1 MDNSFLQQTA
11 QTIVA
16 QNNWSALEHIT
27 LVLPSHRA
35 GVVLKD
41 EIMRIQKA
49 QREKAIWAPTVTTLT
64 QLQDALSPLHA
75 EDELVTIVRL
85 YKHYLRVTNDPSN
98 VMPLDM
104 FYGWGRQM
112 IADFTNVDVSME
124 QDEVPNFFDNTIA
137 AHELS
142 EWHLDDELKERLQAL
157 IRTEEDTRIVSSHS
171 VQEQYEQ
178 LWKNLYTLYTA
189 LREELLAEQK
199 GYSGM
204 RQRAVIEQWE
214 TDTIQ
219 EQIAQQYYFFVGFN
233 YLLPAELDLMK
244 RLRDANKASFFWDL
258 VSDFSTNKKAFSF
271 AQQNSQI
278 LGSSSSHRQWGDAKE
293 VTAITCASK
302 EAQAQY
308 VHQWLKENYTA
319 PGQKIGVVIC
329 DEAMLEPIIYAL
341 PAITL
346 PGEDK
351 PAPINITKGYPLRNT
366 DIYARAIQWLYNQP
380 KEVTN
385 QSAQVET
392 IDQLITFL
400 FEQPNGAQEIT
411 DVEEE
416 EALTWQE
423 LLVLE
428 SEYQVRTILNKVKQI
443 VSDGV
448 GELDL
453 SYKMLRLLIRRM
465 MESVS
470 MPFNGEPITDIQV
483 MGVLETRMLDFDKL
497 LLLNVE
503 EGIVPQHQ
511 ADHSF
516 IPYYLRK
523 AYHMQTPDERAT
535 IYAYN
540 FFRLISR
547 AQQTTMLFGAAGT
560 GGAGKGMSRF
570 IMQMLVSPQFIVK
583 KEQLN
588 EPNTVQYAE
597 QKPMEETRSLLST
610 LQVVD
615 GKVLRPSGKQYK
627 LSPSALNTY
636 ITCPRSFYFQYVLG
650 FKKKD
655 TKPEVVFEAN
665 TLGSFVH
672 HTMEYL
678 YKHHLG
684 CDGKAPKNI
693 TAEQIATLD
702 DEEILVL
709 ALDHAYEKM
718 NEEWEKEYHE
728 ANHYDKNLH
737 KAENKVI
744 YEYVRNILKKDQD
757 DASKYSLSI
766 YGLEMKKEISLP
778 IEEVGDI
785 RIGGIIDRLDFIE
798 EDDEKKLRVI
808 DYKSGGYNDDTHKK
822 KMTAT
827 WEELMTDK
835 NKGYVRQTMMYSYA
849 VEQSLKVKSQEAE
862 SLRRREEV
870 ESQEARVEP
879 HLYFCSK
886 NLLSDTMDTSI
897 ELEGEMISNFKILSD
912 QFEQQLT
919 AKAKELLTTT
929 EFPQCEDNECPPYC
943 EFFKLCNRKPNEF

>member
-49 QREKAIWAPTVTTLT
+49 QGEKAIWAPTVTTLT

-112 IADFTNVDVSME
+112 IADFTNVDVSMG

-178 LWKNLYTLYTA
+178 LWKNLYALYTA
-189 LREELLAEQK
+189 LREEMLAEQK

-233 YLLPAELDLMK
+233 YLLPAELELMK

-278 LGSSSSHRQWGDAKE
+278 LGSSSSHRQWGEPKE

-392 IDQLITFL
+392 IDQLIAFL
-400 FEQPNGAQEIT
+400 FEQPNGAQEIA

-416 EALTWQE
+416 EVLTWQE

-570 IMQMLVSPQFIVK
+570 IMQMLVSHQFIVK

-588 EPNTVQYAE
+588 EPNTIQAVELQT
-597 QKPMEETRSLLST
+597 MEETRSLLST

-615 GKVLRPSGKQYK
+615 GKVLRPSGKPYK

-650 FKKKD
+650 FKTKD

-702 DEEILVL
+702 DDQILAL
-709 ALDHAYEKM
+709 ALDYAYEQM
-718 NEEWEKEYHE
+718 NEEWEREHQE
-728 ANHYDKNLH
+728 PNHYDKNLH

-785 RIGGIIDRLDFIE
+785 RIGGIIDRLDLIGE
-798 EDDEKKLRVI
+798 GSAQTMRVI

-849 VEQSLKVKSQEAE
+849 VEQSL
-862 SLRRREEV
+862 

-897 ELEGEMISNFKILSD
+897 ELEGEMISNFSKLSD
-912 QFEQQLT
+912 TFKQQLT

-943 EFFKLCNRKPNEF
+943 EFFKLCGRKPKDF

>member
-49 QREKAIWAPTVTTLT
+49 QGEKAIWAPTVTTLT

-104 FYGWGRQM
+104 FYGWGKQM

-178 LWKNLYTLYTA
+178 LWKNLYALYTA

-233 YLLPAELDLMK
+233 YLLPAELELMK

-392 IDQLITFL
+392 IDQLIAFL
-400 FEQPNGAQEIT
+400 FEQPKGAQEIA

-570 IMQMLVSPQFIVK
+570 IMQMIVSPQFIVK

-615 GKVLRPSGKQYK
+615 GKVLRPSGKPYK

-655 TKPEVVFEAN
+655 TKPEVVFESN

-702 DEEILVL
+702 DDQILAL
-709 ALDHAYEKM
+709 ALDHAYKKM
-718 NEEWEKEYHE
+718 NEEWEREHQE
-728 ANHYDKNLH
+728 PNHYDKNLH

-785 RIGGIIDRLDFIE
+785 RIGGIIDRLDLIGE
-798 EDDEKKLRVI
+798 GSTQKLRVI
-808 DYKSGGYNDDTHKK
+808 DYKSGGYNDETHKK

-849 VEQSLKVKSQEAE
+849 VEQSLK
-862 SLRRREEV
+862 
-870 ESQEARVEP
+870 SQEARVEP

-897 ELEGEMISNFKILSD
+897 ELEGETISNFSKLSE

-919 AKAKELLTTT
+919 SKAKELLTTT
-929 EFPQCEDNECPPYC
+929 EFPQCEEKDCPSFC

>member
-49 QREKAIWAPTVTTLT
+49 QGEKAIWAPTVTTLT

-112 IADFTNVDVSME
+112 IADFTNVDVSMG

-178 LWKNLYTLYTA
+178 LWKNLYALYTA
-189 LREELLAEQK
+189 LREEMLAEQK

-233 YLLPAELDLMK
+233 YLLPAELELMK

-278 LGSSSSHRQWGDAKE
+278 LGSSSSHRQWGEPKE

-392 IDQLITFL
+392 IDQLIAFL
-400 FEQPNGAQEIT
+400 FEQPNGAQEIA

-416 EALTWQE
+416 EVLTWQE

-570 IMQMLVSPQFIVK
+570 IMQMLVSHQFIVK

-588 EPNTVQYAE
+588 EPNTIQAVELQT
-597 QKPMEETRSLLST
+597 MEETRSLLST

-615 GKVLRPSGKQYK
+615 GKVLRPSGKPYK

-650 FKKKD
+650 FKTKD

-702 DEEILVL
+702 DDQILAL
-709 ALDHAYEKM
+709 ALDYAYEQM
-718 NEEWEKEYHE
+718 NEEWEREHQE
-728 ANHYDKNLH
+728 PNHYDKNLH

-785 RIGGIIDRLDFIE
+785 RIGGIIDRLDLIGE
-798 EDDEKKLRVI
+798 GSAQTMRVI

-849 VEQSLKVKSQEAE
+849 VEQSL
-862 SLRRREEV
+862 

-897 ELEGEMISNFKILSD
+897 ELEGEMISNFSKLSD
-912 QFEQQLT
+912 TFKQQLT

-929 EFPQCEDNECPPYC
+929 EFPQCEEGECPSFC
-943 EFFKLCNRKPNEF
+943 EFFKLCGRKPKDF

>member
-49 QREKAIWAPTVTTLT
+49 QGEKAIWAPTVTTLT

-112 IADFTNVDVSME
+112 IADFTNVDVSMV
-124 QDEVPNFFDNTIA
+124 QDEVPNFFENTIA

-189 LREELLAEQK
+189 LREEMLAEQK

-233 YLLPAELDLMK
+233 YLLPAELELMK

-278 LGSSSSHRQWGDAKE
+278 LGSSSSHRQWGEAKE

-392 IDQLITFL
+392 IDQLIAFL
-400 FEQPNGAQEIT
+400 FEQPKGAQEIA

-597 QKPMEETRSLLST
+597 QKPIEETRSLLST

-615 GKVLRPSGKQYK
+615 GKVLRLSGKPYK

-636 ITCPRSFYFQYVLG
+636 ITCPKSFYYQYVLG
-650 FKKKD
+650 FKTKD

-672 HTMEYL
+672 HVMEYL
-678 YKHHLG
+678 YKTYLG
-684 CDGKAPKNI
+684 CDGTAPKRV
-693 TAEQIATLD
+693 TVEQIATLD
-702 DEEILVL
+702 DAHKLSE
-709 ALDHAYEKM
+709 ALNYAYEKM

-785 RIGGIIDRLDFIE
+785 CIGGIIDRLDFIS

-808 DYKSGGYNDDTHKK
+808 DYKSGVYGDDTHKK

-849 VEQSLKVKSQEAE
+849 VEQSLKEESGKWKVE
-862 SLRRREEV
+862 SL
-870 ESQEARVEP
+870 ESRVEP

-886 NLLSDTMDTSI
+886 NLLSDKMNTSI
-897 ELEGEMISNFKILSD
+897 ELEGEMISNFSKLSE

-919 AKAKELLTTT
+919 SKAKELLTTT
-929 EFPQCEDNECPPYC
+929 EFPQCEEGECPPYC

>member
-49 QREKAIWAPTVTTLT
+49 QGEKAIWAPTVTTLT

-85 YKHYLRVTNDPSN
+85 YKHYCRVNSDPSN
-98 VMPLDM
+98 IMPLDM
-104 FYGWGRQM
+104 FYGWGKQM

-178 LWKNLYTLYTA
+178 LWKNLYALYTA
-189 LREELLAEQK
+189 LREEMLAEQK

-233 YLLPAELDLMK
+233 YLLPAELELMK

-278 LGSSSSHRQWGDAKE
+278 LGSSSSHRQWGEAKE

-392 IDQLITFL
+392 IDQLIAFL
-400 FEQPNGAQEIT
+400 FEQPNGAQEIA

-443 VSDGV
+443 VSDGI
-448 GELDL
+448 GELNL

-588 EPNTVQYAE
+588 EPNTVQAVE
-597 QKPMEETRSLLST
+597 LQTMEETRSLLST

-615 GKVLRPSGKQYK
+615 GKVLRPSGVPYK

-636 ITCPRSFYFQYVLG
+636 ITCPKSFYYQYVLG

-684 CDGKAPKNI
+684 CDGKEPKNI

-702 DEEILVL
+702 DEIKLSA
-709 ALDHAYEKM
+709 ALNYAYEQM
-718 NEEWEKEYHE
+718 NEEWEREHQE
-728 ANHYDKNLH
+728 PNHYDKNLH

-785 RIGGIIDRLDFIE
+785 RIGGIIDRLDLIGE
-798 EDDEKKLRVI
+798 GSAQTMRVI

-849 VEQSLKVKSQEAE
+849 VEQSLKSQELKVKSQEWK
-862 SLRRREEV
+862 V

-897 ELEGEMISNFKILSD
+897 ELEGETISNFKILSD
-912 QFEQQLT
+912 TFKEQLT

-929 EFPQCEDNECPPYC
+929 EFPQCEEGECPPYC

>member
-49 QREKAIWAPTVTTLT
+49 QGEKAIWAPTVTTLT

-104 FYGWGRQM
+104 FYGWGKQM

-178 LWKNLYTLYTA
+178 LWKNLYALYTA

-233 YLLPAELDLMK
+233 YLLPAELELMK
-244 RLRDANKASFFWDL
+244 RLRDAKKASFFWDL

-278 LGSSSSHRQWGDAKE
+278 LGSSSSHRQWGEPKE

-366 DIYARAIQWLYNQP
+366 DIYARAIHWLYNQP

-392 IDQLITFL
+392 IDQLIAFL
-400 FEQPNGAQEIT
+400 FEQPNGAQEIA

-583 KEQLN
+583 KEQLY

-597 QKPMEETRSLLST
+597 QKPIEETRSLLST

-615 GKVLRPSGKQYK
+615 GKVLRLSGKPYK

-684 CDGKAPKNI
+684 CDGTAPKRV

-702 DEEILVL
+702 DEIKLSA
-709 ALDHAYEKM
+709 ALNYAYEQM
-718 NEEWEKEYHE
+718 NKEWEREHQE
-728 ANHYDKNLH
+728 PNHYDTNLH

-785 RIGGIIDRLDFIE
+785 RIGGIIDRLDLIGE
-798 EDDEKKLRVI
+798 GSAQTMRVI

-822 KMTAT
+822 KMSAT

-849 VEQSLKVKSQEAE
+849 VEQSLKVKSQE
-862 SLRRREEV
+862 LKV
-870 ESQEARVEP
+870 ENQDARVEP

-886 NLLSDTMDTSI
+886 DLLSDKMNTSI
-897 ELEGEMISNFKILSD
+897 ELEGETISNFKILSE

-919 AKAKELLTTT
+919 SKAKELLTTT
-929 EFPQCEDNECPPYC
+929 DFPQCEEGECPPYC
-943 EFFKLCNRKPNEF
+943 EFFKLCGRKPKDF

>member
-49 QREKAIWAPTVTTLT
+49 QGEKAIWAPNITTLT

-112 IADFTNVDVSME
+112 IADFTNVDVSMG

-178 LWKNLYTLYTA
+178 LWKNLYALYTA

-233 YLLPAELDLMK
+233 YLLPAELELMK

-278 LGSSSSHRQWGDAKE
+278 LGSSSSHRQWGEAKE

-351 PAPINITKGYPLRNT
+351 PASINITKGYPLRNT

-392 IDQLITFL
+392 IDQLIAFL
-400 FEQPNGAQEIT
+400 FEQPNGAQEIA

-443 VSDGV
+443 VSDGI
-448 GELDL
+448 GELNL

-615 GKVLRPSGKQYK
+615 GKVLRPSGVPYK

-650 FKKKD
+650 FKTKD

-693 TAEQIATLD
+693 IVEQIATLD
-702 DEEILVL
+702 DEEILAL
-709 ALDHAYEKM
+709 ALDYAYEKM
-718 NEEWEKEYHE
+718 NEEWEREHQE
-728 ANHYDKNLH
+728 PNHYDKNLH

-785 RIGGIIDRLDFIE
+785 RIGGIIDRLDLIGE
-798 EDDEKKLRVI
+798 GSAQTMRVI

-849 VEQSLKVKSQEAE
+849 VEQSLK
-862 SLRRREEV
+862 SL
-870 ESQEARVEP
+870 EARVEP

-886 NLLSDTMDTSI
+886 DLLSDKMNTSI
-897 ELEGEMISNFKILSD
+897 ELEGETISNFKILSE

-919 AKAKELLTTT
+919 SKAKELLTTT
-929 EFPQCEDNECPPYC
+929 DFPQCEEGECPPYC

>member
-49 QREKAIWAPTVTTLT
+49 QGEKAIWAPMVTTLT

-124 QDEVPNFFDNTIA
+124 QDEVPNFFENTIA

-142 EWHLDDELKERLQAL
+142 EWHLDDEIKERLQAL

-178 LWKNLYTLYTA
+178 LWKNLYALYTA

-233 YLLPAELDLMK
+233 YLLPAELELMK

-278 LGSSSSHRQWGDAKE
+278 LGSSSSHRQWGEAKE

-392 IDQLITFL
+392 IDQLIAFL
-400 FEQPNGAQEIT
+400 FEQPKGVQEIA

-443 VSDGV
+443 VSDGI
-448 GELDL
+448 GELNL

-511 ADHSF
+511 ADYSF

-570 IMQMLVSPQFIVK
+570 IMQMIVSPQFIVK

-615 GKVLRPSGKQYK
+615 GKVLRPSGKPYK

-655 TKPEVVFEAN
+655 TKPEVVFESN

-702 DEEILVL
+702 DEIKLSA
-709 ALDHAYEKM
+709 ALNYAYEQM
-718 NEEWEKEYHE
+718 NKEWEREHQE

-757 DASKYSLSI
+757 DASKYPLFI

-785 RIGGIIDRLDFIE
+785 RIGGIIDRLDLIGE
-798 EDDEKKLRVI
+798 GSAQKMRVI

-849 VEQSLKVKSQEAE
+849 VEQSLKEESGKWKVE
-862 SLRRREEV
+862 SL
-870 ESQEARVEP
+870 ESRVEP

-897 ELEGEMISNFKILSD
+897 ELEGETISNFKILSE

-929 EFPQCEDNECPPYC
+929 EFPQCEEKDCPSFC
-943 EFFKLCNRKPNEF
+943 EFFKLCGRKPNEF

>member
-1 MDNSFLQQTA
+1 L
-11 QTIVA
+11 
-16 QNNWSALEHIT
+16 
-27 LVLPSHRA
+27 
-35 GVVLKD
+35 
-41 EIMRIQKA
+41 
-49 QREKAIWAPTVTTLT
+49 
-64 QLQDALSPLHA
+64 
-75 EDELVTIVRL
+75 
-85 YKHYLRVTNDPSN
+85 
-98 VMPLDM
+98 
-104 FYGWGRQM
+104 
-112 IADFTNVDVSME
+112 
-124 QDEVPNFFDNTIA
+124 
-137 AHELS
+137 
-142 EWHLDDELKERLQAL
+142 
-157 IRTEEDTRIVSSHS
+157 
-171 VQEQYEQ
+171 
-178 LWKNLYTLYTA
+178 
-189 LREELLAEQK
+189 
-199 GYSGM
+199 
-204 RQRAVIEQWE
+204 
-214 TDTIQ
+214 
-219 EQIAQQYYFFVGFN
+219 
-233 YLLPAELDLMK
+233 
-244 RLRDANKASFFWDL
+244 WDL

-278 LGSSSSHRQWGDAKE
+278 LGSSSSHRQWGEAKE

-392 IDQLITFL
+392 IDQLIAFL
-400 FEQPNGAQEIT
+400 FEQPNGVQEIA

-560 GGAGKGMSRF
+560 GGAGKVCHDLSCKCSF
-570 IMQMLVSPQFIVK
+570 H
-583 KEQLN
+583 
-588 EPNTVQYAE
+588 PN
-597 QKPMEETRSLLST
+597 SS
-610 LQVVD
+610 
-615 GKVLRPSGKQYK
+615 
-627 LSPSALNTY
+627 
-636 ITCPRSFYFQYVLG
+636 
-650 FKKKD
+650 
-655 TKPEVVFEAN
+655 
-665 TLGSFVH
+665 
-672 HTMEYL
+672 
-678 YKHHLG
+678 
-684 CDGKAPKNI
+684 
-693 TAEQIATLD
+693 
-702 DEEILVL
+702 
-709 ALDHAYEKM
+709 
-718 NEEWEKEYHE
+718 
-728 ANHYDKNLH
+728 
-737 KAENKVI
+737 
-744 YEYVRNILKKDQD
+744 
-757 DASKYSLSI
+757 
-766 YGLEMKKEISLP
+766 
-778 IEEVGDI
+778 
-785 RIGGIIDRLDFIE
+785 
-798 EDDEKKLRVI
+798 
-808 DYKSGGYNDDTHKK
+808 
-822 KMTAT
+822 
-827 WEELMTDK
+827 
-835 NKGYVRQTMMYSYA
+835 
-849 VEQSLKVKSQEAE
+849 
-862 SLRRREEV
+862 
-870 ESQEARVEP
+870 
-879 HLYFCSK
+879 
-886 NLLSDTMDTSI
+886 
-897 ELEGEMISNFKILSD
+897 
-912 QFEQQLT
+912 
-919 AKAKELLTTT
+919 
-929 EFPQCEDNECPPYC
+929 
-943 EFFKLCNRKPNEF
+943 

>member
-49 QREKAIWAPTVTTLT
+49 QGEKAVWAPTVTTLT

-112 IADFTNVDVSME
+112 RADFTNVDVSME
-124 QDEVPNFFDNTIA
+124 QEEVPNFFDNTIA

-189 LREELLAEQK
+189 LRKEMLAEQK

-219 EQIAQQYYFFVGFN
+219 EQIAQHYYFFVGFN
-233 YLLPAELDLMK
+233 YLLPAELELMR

-392 IDQLITFL
+392 IDHLLTFL
-400 FEQPNGAQEIT
+400 FEQPNGVQEIA

-443 VSDGV
+443 VSDGI

-453 SYKMLRLLIRRM
+453 NYKMLRLLIRRM

-503 EGIVPQHQ
+503 EGIIPQHQ

-583 KEQLN
+583 KEQLY

-597 QKPMEETRSLLST
+597 QKPIEETRSLLST

-615 GKVLRPSGKQYK
+615 GKVLRPSGKPYK

-636 ITCPRSFYFQYVLG
+636 ITCPKSFYYQYVLG
-650 FKKKD
+650 FKSKD

-672 HTMEYL
+672 HVMEYL
-678 YKHHLG
+678 YETYLD
-684 CDGKAPKNI
+684 CDGKAPKRV
-693 TAEQIATLD
+693 TAEQIVTLD
-702 DEEILVL
+702 DEHKLSE
-709 ALDHAYEKM
+709 ALNYAYKQM
-718 NEEWEKEYHE
+718 NEEWEREHQE
-728 ANHYDKNLH
+728 PNHYDPTIH
-737 KAENKVI
+737 KAENVVI
-744 YEYVRNILKKDQD
+744 YEYVRNILRKDQD
-757 DASKYSLSI
+757 DAANNELAI
-766 YGLEMKKEISLP
+766 YGLEMPKEIDLP
-778 IEEVGDI
+778 IEGVGDI
-785 RIGGIIDRLDFIE
+785 RIGGIIDRLDFIGTGSN
-798 EDDEKKLRVI
+798 KKMRVI
-808 DYKSGGYNDDTHKK
+808 DYKSGGYNDETHKK
-822 KMTAT
+822 KMSAT

-835 NKGYVRQTMMYSYA
+835 NKSYVRQTMMYSYA
-849 VEQSLKVKSQEAE
+849 VQQSLKEE
-862 SLRRREEV
+862 SGKWKV

-886 NLLSDTMDTSI
+886 DLLSDKMDTSI
-897 ELEGEMISNFKILSD
+897 ELEGEMISNFLKLSD
-912 QFEQQLT
+912 TFKEQLT

-929 EFPQCEDNECPPYC
+929 EFPQCEDNECPSFC
-943 EFFKLCNRKPNEF
+943 KFFKLCGRKPKDF

>member
-49 QREKAIWAPTVTTLT
+49 QGEKAIWAPNITTLT

-104 FYGWGRQM
+104 FYGWGKQM

-178 LWKNLYTLYTA
+178 LWKNLYALYTA

-233 YLLPAELDLMK
+233 YLLPAELELMK
-244 RLRDANKASFFWDL
+244 RLREANKASFFWDL

-278 LGSSSSHRQWGDAKE
+278 LGSSSSHRQWGEPKE

-346 PGEDK
+346 AGEDK

-392 IDQLITFL
+392 IDQLIAFL
-400 FEQPNGAQEIT
+400 FEQSNGVQEIA

-443 VSDGV
+443 VSDGI

-597 QKPMEETRSLLST
+597 LKPMEETRSLLST

-615 GKVLRPSGKQYK
+615 GKVLRLSGKPYK

-655 TKPEVVFEAN
+655 TKPEVVFESN

-702 DEEILVL
+702 DEDILAL
-709 ALDHAYEKM
+709 ALDYAYEQM
-718 NEEWEKEYHE
+718 NKEWEREYQE

-757 DASKYSLSI
+757 DASKYALSI

-785 RIGGIIDRLDFIE
+785 RIGGIIDRLDFIGE
-798 EDDEKKLRVI
+798 GSAQTMRVI

-849 VEQSLKVKSQEAE
+849 VEQSLK
-862 SLRRREEV
+862 
-870 ESQEARVEP
+870 SQEARVEP

-897 ELEGEMISNFKILSD
+897 ELEGETISNFKILSE

-919 AKAKELLTTT
+919 SKAKELLTTT
-929 EFPQCEDNECPPYC
+929 EFPQCEEGECPPYC
-943 EFFKLCNRKPNEF
+943 EFFKLCNRKPKDF

>member
-49 QREKAIWAPTVTTLT
+49 QGEKAIWAPNITTLT

-104 FYGWGRQM
+104 FYGWGKQM

-124 QDEVPNFFDNTIA
+124 QDEVPNFFENTIA

-233 YLLPAELDLMK
+233 YLLPAELELMK

-278 LGSSSSHRQWGDAKE
+278 LGSSSSHRQWGEAKE

-319 PGQKIGVVIC
+319 LGQKIGVVIC

-346 PGEDK
+346 SGEDK

-400 FEQPNGAQEIT
+400 FQQPNGAQEIA

-615 GKVLRPSGKQYK
+615 GKVLRSSGKPYK

-650 FKKKD
+650 FKTKD

-702 DEEILVL
+702 DAHKLSE
-709 ALDHAYEKM
+709 ALHFAYEKM
-718 NEEWEKEYHE
+718 NEEWEREHQE
-728 ANHYDKNLH
+728 PNHYDKNLH

-744 YEYVRNILKKDQD
+744 FEYVRNILRKDKE
-757 DASKYSLSI
+757 DAAKYALYI
-766 YGLEMKKEISLP
+766 YGLETPREMDLP
-778 IEEVGDI
+778 IDGVGDI
-785 RIGGIIDRLDFIE
+785 RIGGIIDRLDLIGE
-798 EDDEKKLRVI
+798 GSAQTMRVI

-827 WEELMTDK
+827 WENLMTDA

-849 VEQSLKVKSQEAE
+849 VEQSLKVESQEAE
-862 SLRRREEV
+862 S
-870 ESQEARVEP
+870 QELKVEP

-886 NLLSDTMDTSI
+886 DLLSDKMNTSI
-897 ELEGEMISNFKILSD
+897 ELEGETISDFKILSD
-912 QFEQQLT
+912 TFKEQLT

-929 EFPQCEDNECPPYC
+929 DFPQCEENECPSFC
-943 EFFKLCNRKPNEF
+943 EFFKLCGRKPKDF

>member
-11 QTIVA
+11 RAIVA

-49 QREKAIWAPTVTTLT
+49 QGEKAIWAPNITTLT

-104 FYGWGRQM
+104 FYGWGKQM

-157 IRTEEDTRIVSSHS
+157 IRTEEDTRIVGSHS

-178 LWKNLYTLYTA
+178 LWKNLYALYTA

-233 YLLPAELDLMK
+233 YLLPAELELMK

-278 LGSSSSHRQWGDAKE
+278 LGSDSPNRQWGEPKE

-308 VHQWLKENYTA
+308 IHQWLKENYTA

-392 IDQLITFL
+392 IDQLIAFL
-400 FEQPNGAQEIT
+400 FEQPNGVQEIA

-443 VSDGV
+443 VSDGI

-583 KEQLN
+583 KEQLY

-615 GKVLRPSGKQYK
+615 GKVLRLSGKPYK

-650 FKKKD
+650 FKSKD
-655 TKPEVVFEAN
+655 TKPEVVFETN

-702 DEEILVL
+702 DEEILAL
-709 ALDHAYEKM
+709 ALDYAYEKM
-718 NEEWEKEYHE
+718 NEEWEREHQE
-728 ANHYDKNLH
+728 PNHYDKNLH

-744 YEYVRNILKKDQD
+744 FEYVRNILKKDQD

-822 KMTAT
+822 KMSAT

-849 VEQSLKVKSQEAE
+849 VEQSLKSGKAE

-870 ESQEARVEP
+870 ESLEARVEP

-886 NLLSDTMDTSI
+886 DLLSDKMNTSI
-897 ELEGEMISNFKILSD
+897 ELEGETISNFKILSE

-919 AKAKELLTTT
+919 SKAKELLTTT
-929 EFPQCEDNECPPYC
+929 EFPQCEEKDCPSFC
-943 EFFKLCNRKPNEF
+943 EFFKLCGRKPKDF

>member
-49 QREKAIWAPTVTTLT
+49 QGEKAVWAPNITTLT

-124 QDEVPNFFDNTIA
+124 QDEVPNFFENTIA

-178 LWKNLYTLYTA
+178 LWKNLYALYTA
-189 LREELLAEQK
+189 LREEMLAEQK

-233 YLLPAELDLMK
+233 YLLPAELELMK

-278 LGSSSSHRQWGDAKE
+278 LGSSSSHRQWGNAKE

-366 DIYARAIQWLYNQP
+366 DIYARAIQWLYSQP

-392 IDQLITFL
+392 IDQLIAFL
-400 FEQPNGAQEIT
+400 FQQPNGAQEIA

-443 VSDGV
+443 VSDGI

-615 GKVLRPSGKQYK
+615 GKVLRPSGKPYK

-702 DEEILVL
+702 DEEILAL
-709 ALDHAYEKM
+709 ALDYAYEKM
-718 NEEWEKEYHE
+718 NEEWEKEHQE
-728 ANHYDKNLH
+728 PNHYDKNLH

-822 KMTAT
+822 KMSAT

-849 VEQSLKVKSQEAE
+849 VEQSLKSQEA
-862 SLRRREEV
+862 RV

-897 ELEGEMISNFKILSD
+897 ELEGEMISNFSKLSD
-912 QFEQQLT
+912 TFKEQLT

-929 EFPQCEDNECPPYC
+929 EFPQCEEGECPPYC

>member
-49 QREKAIWAPTVTTLT
+49 QGEKAIWAPNITTLT

-104 FYGWGRQM
+104 FYGWGKQM

-178 LWKNLYTLYTA
+178 LWKNLYALYTA

-233 YLLPAELDLMK
+233 YLLPAELELMK

-258 VSDFSTNKKAFSF
+258 VSDFNTNKKAFSF

-278 LGSSSSHRQWGDAKE
+278 LGSSSSHRQWGEAKE

-392 IDQLITFL
+392 IDQLIAFL
-400 FEQPNGAQEIT
+400 FEQPNGVQEIA

-416 EALTWQE
+416 EVLTWQE

-615 GKVLRPSGKQYK
+615 GKVLRPSGVPYK

-702 DEEILVL
+702 DEEILAL
-709 ALDHAYEKM
+709 ALDYAYEKM
-718 NEEWEKEYHE
+718 NEEWEREHQE
-728 ANHYDKNLH
+728 PNHYDKNLH

-785 RIGGIIDRLDFIE
+785 RIGGIIDRLDLIGE
-798 EDDEKKLRVI
+798 GGAQTMRVI
-808 DYKSGGYNDDTHKK
+808 DYKSGGYNDETHKK

-849 VEQSLKVKSQEAE
+849 VEQSLKV
-862 SLRRREEV
+862 

-897 ELEGEMISNFKILSD
+897 ELEGETISNFKILSE

-929 EFPQCEDNECPPYC
+929 EFPQCEEKDCPSFC
-943 EFFKLCNRKPNEF
+943 EFFKLCNRKPKDF

>member
-49 QREKAIWAPTVTTLT
+49 QGEKAIWAPNITTLT

-104 FYGWGRQM
+104 FYGWGKQM

-124 QDEVPNFFDNTIA
+124 QDEVPNFFENTIA

-178 LWKNLYTLYTA
+178 LWKNLYALYTA

-233 YLLPAELDLMK
+233 YLLPAELELMK
-244 RLRDANKASFFWDL
+244 RLRKANKASFFWDL
-258 VSDFSTNKKAFSF
+258 VNDFSTNKKAFSF

-278 LGSSSSHRQWGDAKE
+278 LGSSSSHRQWGEPKE

-392 IDQLITFL
+392 IDQLIAFL
-400 FEQPNGAQEIT
+400 FKQPKGVQEIA

-615 GKVLRPSGKQYK
+615 GKVMRLSGKPYK

-702 DEEILVL
+702 DDQILAL
-709 ALDHAYEKM
+709 ALDYAYEKM
-718 NEEWEKEYHE
+718 NEEWEREHQE

-757 DASKYSLSI
+757 DASKYPLSI

-785 RIGGIIDRLDFIE
+785 RIGGIIDRLDLIGE
-798 EDDEKKLRVI
+798 GSAQTMRVI

-822 KMTAT
+822 KMSAT

-849 VEQSLKVKSQEAE
+849 VEQSLKEESQEA
-862 SLRRREEV
+862 RV

-897 ELEGEMISNFKILSD
+897 ELEGETISNFKILSE

-919 AKAKELLTTT
+919 SKAKELLTTT
-929 EFPQCEDNECPPYC
+929 EFPQCEEGECPPYC

>member
-49 QREKAIWAPTVTTLT
+49 QGEKAIWAPNITTLT

-104 FYGWGRQM
+104 FYGWGKQM

-178 LWKNLYTLYTA
+178 LWKNLYALYTA

-233 YLLPAELDLMK
+233 YLLPAELELMK

-278 LGSSSSHRQWGDAKE
+278 LGSSSSHRQWGEAKE

-346 PGEDK
+346 PGEEQ
-351 PAPINITKGYPLRNT
+351 PAPINITRGYPLRNT

-392 IDQLITFL
+392 IDQLIAFL
-400 FEQPNGAQEIT
+400 FEQPNGAQEIA
-411 DVEEE
+411 DAEEE

-560 GGAGKGMSRF
+560 DGAGKGMSRF

-583 KEQLN
+583 KEQLY

-597 QKPMEETRSLLST
+597 LKPMEETRSLLST

-615 GKVLRPSGKQYK
+615 GKVLRPSGKPYK

-650 FKKKD
+650 FKTKE

-684 CDGKAPKNI
+684 CDGKEPKNI

-702 DEEILVL
+702 DEEILAL
-709 ALDHAYEKM
+709 ALDYAYEQM
-718 NEEWEKEYHE
+718 NEEWEREHQE
-728 ANHYDKNLH
+728 PNHYDKNLH

-744 YEYVRNILKKDQD
+744 FEYVRNILKKDQD

-785 RIGGIIDRLDFIE
+785 RIGGIIDRLDLIGE
-798 EDDEKKLRVI
+798 GSAQTMRVI

-849 VEQSLKVKSQEAE
+849 VEQSLK
-862 SLRRREEV
+862 
-870 ESQEARVEP
+870 SQEARVEGQEAKVEP

-897 ELEGEMISNFKILSD
+897 ELEGETISNFSKLSD
-912 QFEQQLT
+912 TFKQQLT

-929 EFPQCEDNECPPYC
+929 EFPQCEENECPPYC
-943 EFFKLCNRKPNEF
+943 EFFKLCGRKPKDF

>member
-41 EIMRIQKA
+41 EIMKLQQAQGQKA
-49 QREKAIWAPTVTTLT
+49 LWAPTITTLT
-64 QLQDALSPLHA
+64 QLQDTLSPLHA
-75 EDELVTIVRL
+75 EDELITIVRL
-85 YKHYLRVTNDPSN
+85 YKHYCCLNNNQEDL
-98 VMPLDM
+98 MPLDM
-104 FYGWGRQM
+104 FYGWGKQM

-124 QDEVPNFFDNTIA
+124 QEEVPNFFDNTIA

-142 EWHLDDELKERLQAL
+142 EWHLDDELKERLQVL
-157 IRTEEDTRIVSSHS
+157 ISTENTRTIAEHS
-171 VQEQYEQ
+171 IQEQYEQ
-178 LWKNLYTLYTA
+178 LWKNLYALYTA
-189 LREELLAEQK
+189 LREEMLAEQK
-199 GYSGM
+199 GYNGM

-214 TDTIQ
+214 TDEIQ

-233 YLLPAELDLMK
+233 YLLPAELELMK
-244 RLRDANKASFFWDL
+244 RLQDADKASFFWDL

-271 AQQNSQI
+271 AKQNSQI
-278 LGSSSSHRQWGDAKE
+278 LGSSSSHRQWGAPKE

-319 PGQKIGVVIC
+319 PGQKIGIVIC

-346 PGEDK
+346 PGKDTPE
-351 PAPINITKGYPLRNT
+351 PINITKGYPLRNT
-366 DIYARAIQWLYNQP
+366 DIYARTIQWLYNQP
-380 KEVTN
+380 KEITN
-385 QSAQVET
+385 QSAQAET
-392 IDQLITFL
+392 IDQLIAFL
-400 FEQPNGAQEIT
+400 FKHTAAEQEIEI
-411 DVEEE
+411 DEKEET
-416 EALTWQE
+416 LTWQE

-443 VSDGV
+443 VSDGI
-448 GELDL
+448 GELNL
-453 SYKMLRLLIRRM
+453 SFKMLRLLIRRM

-540 FFRLISR
+540 FFRLLSR

-588 EPNTVQYAE
+588 EPNMLPNTE
-597 QKPMEETRSLLST
+597 LKPIEETKSLLST

-615 GKVLRPSGKQYK
+615 GKVLRPSGKPYK

-636 ITCPRSFYFQYVLG
+636 ITCPKSFYYQYVLG
-650 FKKKD
+650 FKSKD
-655 TKPEVVFEAN
+655 TKPEVVFEDN

-672 HTMEYL
+672 YAMEYL
-678 YKHHLG
+678 YKTYLD
-684 CDGKAPKNI
+684 CDGTAPKSV
-693 TAEQIATLD
+693 TAEQIETLY
-702 DEEILVL
+702 DEIKLSA
-709 ALDHAYEKM
+709 ALNYAYKQM
-718 NEEWEKEYHE
+718 NEEWEREHQE
-728 ANHYDKNLH
+728 SNHYDSNLH
-737 KAENKVI
+737 KAEKKVI
-744 YEYVRNILKKDQD
+744 FEYICHILRKDQE
-757 DASKYSLSI
+757 DASKNPLSI
-766 YGLEMKKEISLP
+766 YGLEADREISLP
-778 IEEVGDI
+778 IKGVGDI
-785 RIGGIIDRLDFIE
+785 RIGGTIDRLDLIGE
-798 EDDEKKLRVI
+798 GTNQKMRVI
-808 DYKSGGYNDDTHKK
+808 DYKSGVYKDKTHAE
-822 KMTAT
+822 KMSAT
-827 WEELMTDK
+827 WENLMTDA

-849 VEQSLKVKSQEAE
+849 VEQSLKSQK
-862 SLRRREEV
+862 LKV
-870 ESQEARVEP
+870 ESQKLRVEP

-886 NLLSDTMDTSI
+886 DLLSDKMDTSI
-897 ELEGEMISNFKILSD
+897 ELEGETISDFAKLSD
-912 QFEQQLT
+912 TFKEQLT

-929 EFPQCEDNECPPYC
+929 DFPQCEEGKCPSFC
-943 EFFKLCNRKPNEF
+943 KFFKLCGRKPKDF

>member
-49 QREKAIWAPTVTTLT
+49 QGEKAIWAPTVTTLT

-171 VQEQYEQ
+171 VQEQYEH

-189 LREELLAEQK
+189 LRKEMLAEQK

-233 YLLPAELDLMK
+233 YLLPAELELMR

-278 LGSSSSHRQWGDAKE
+278 LGSSSSHRQWGEAKE

-319 PGQKIGVVIC
+319 LGQKIGVVIC

-346 PGEDK
+346 PEEDK

-366 DIYARAIQWLYNQP
+366 DIYARVIQWLYNQP

-392 IDQLITFL
+392 IDHLLTFL
-400 FEQPNGAQEIT
+400 FEQPNGVQEIA

-503 EGIVPQHQ
+503 EGIIPQHQ

-583 KEQLN
+583 KEQLY

-597 QKPMEETRSLLST
+597 QKPIEETRSLLST

-615 GKVLRPSGKQYK
+615 GKVLRPSGKPYK

-650 FKKKD
+650 FKTKD

-672 HTMEYL
+672 HVMEYL
-678 YKHHLG
+678 YKTYLG
-684 CDGKAPKNI
+684 CDGKAPKRV

-702 DEEILVL
+702 DAHKLSE
-709 ALDHAYEKM
+709 ALHFAYEQM
-718 NEEWEKEYHE
+718 NKEWEREHQE
-728 ANHYDKNLH
+728 PNHYDHNLH
-737 KAENKVI
+737 KTENKVI
-744 YEYVRNILKKDQD
+744 FEYVRNILKKDQD

-808 DYKSGGYNDDTHKK
+808 DYKSGGYNDETHKK
-822 KMTAT
+822 KMSAT

-849 VEQSLKVKSQEAE
+849 VEQSLKE
-862 SLRRREEV
+862 

-886 NLLSDTMDTSI
+886 DLLSDKMNTSI
-897 ELEGEMISNFKILSD
+897 ELEGETISNFKILSE

-919 AKAKELLTTT
+919 SKAKELLTTT
-929 EFPQCEDNECPPYC
+929 DFPQCEEGECPPYC

>member
-49 QREKAIWAPTVTTLT
+49 QGEKAIWAPTVTTLT
-64 QLQDALSPLHA
+64 QLQDALIPLHA

-104 FYGWGRQM
+104 FYGWGKQM

-124 QDEVPNFFDNTIA
+124 QQEVPNFFENTIA

-178 LWKNLYTLYTA
+178 LWKNLYALYTA

-233 YLLPAELDLMK
+233 YLLPAELELMK

-278 LGSSSSHRQWGDAKE
+278 LSPDSPNRQWGEPKE

-341 PAITL
+341 PTITL

-392 IDQLITFL
+392 IDQLIAFL
-400 FEQPNGAQEIT
+400 FEQPKGAQEIA

-615 GKVLRPSGKQYK
+615 GKVLRPSGKPYK

-655 TKPEVVFEAN
+655 TKPEVVFESN

-702 DEEILVL
+702 DDQILAL
-709 ALDHAYEKM
+709 ALDYAYEKM
-718 NEEWEKEYHE
+718 NEEWEREHQE

-757 DASKYSLSI
+757 DASKYPLSI

-785 RIGGIIDRLDFIE
+785 RIGGIIDRLDLIGE
-798 EDDEKKLRVI
+798 GSTQKMRVI
-808 DYKSGGYNDDTHKK
+808 DYKSGGYNDETHKK
-822 KMTAT
+822 KMSAT

-849 VEQSLKVKSQEAE
+849 VEQSLK
-862 SLRRREEV
+862 
-870 ESQEARVEP
+870 SQEARVEP

-897 ELEGEMISNFKILSD
+897 ELEGETISNFKILSD
-912 QFEQQLT
+912 TFKEQLT

-929 EFPQCEDNECPPYC
+929 DFPQCEENECPSFC
-943 EFFKLCNRKPNEF
+943 DFFKLCGRKPKDF

>member
-49 QREKAIWAPTVTTLT
+49 QGEKAIWAPTVTTLT

-104 FYGWGRQM
+104 FYGWGKQM

-124 QDEVPNFFDNTIA
+124 QDKVPNFFDNTIA

-157 IRTEEDTRIVSSHS
+157 IRAEEDTRIVSSHS

-233 YLLPAELDLMK
+233 YLLPAELELMK
-244 RLRDANKASFFWDL
+244 RLRKANKASFFWDL

-278 LGSSSSHRQWGDAKE
+278 LGSSSSHRQWGEAKE

-366 DIYARAIQWLYNQP
+366 DIYARTIQWLYNQP

-392 IDQLITFL
+392 IDQLIAFL
-400 FEQPNGAQEIT
+400 FEQPNGVQEIA
-411 DVEEE
+411 DIEEE
-416 EALTWQE
+416 EVLTWQE

-615 GKVLRPSGKQYK
+615 GKVLRPSGKPYK

-702 DEEILVL
+702 DDQILAL

-718 NEEWEKEYHE
+718 NEEWEREHQE
-728 ANHYDKNLH
+728 PNHYDKNLH

-744 YEYVRNILKKDQD
+744 FEYVRNILRKDKE
-757 DASKYSLSI
+757 DAAKYALYI
-766 YGLEMKKEISLP
+766 YGLETPREMDLP
-778 IEEVGDI
+778 IDGVGDI

-808 DYKSGGYNDDTHKK
+808 DYKSGVYSDDTHKK
-822 KMTAT
+822 KMSAT

-849 VEQSLKVKSQEAE
+849 VEQSLKVKSQE
-862 SLRRREEV
+862 LKV
-870 ESQEARVEP
+870 ESQDARVEP
-879 HLYFCSK
+879 RLYFCSK
-886 NLLSDTMDTSI
+886 DLLSDKMNTSI
-897 ELEGEMISNFKILSD
+897 ELEGETISNFKILSE

-919 AKAKELLTTT
+919 SKAKELLTTT
-929 EFPQCEDNECPPYC
+929 DFPQCEEGECPPYC
-943 EFFKLCNRKPNEF
+943 EFFKLCGRKPKDF

>member
-49 QREKAIWAPTVTTLT
+49 KGEKAIWAPTVTTLT

-85 YKHYLRVTNDPSN
+85 YKHYLRVTNDLSN

-104 FYGWGRQM
+104 FYGWGKQM

-142 EWHLDDELKERLQAL
+142 EWHLEDELKERLQAL

-178 LWKNLYTLYTA
+178 LWKNLYALYTA

-233 YLLPAELDLMK
+233 YLLPAELELMK

-271 AQQNSQI
+271 AHQNSQI
-278 LGSSSSHRQWGDAKE
+278 LGSSSSHRQWGEAKE

-400 FEQPNGAQEIT
+400 FEQPNGVQEIA

-416 EALTWQE
+416 EVLTWQE

-610 LQVVD
+610 LQVVE
-615 GKVLRPSGKQYK
+615 GKVLRPSGKPYK

-684 CDGKAPKNI
+684 CDGTAPKRV

-702 DEEILVL
+702 DEIKLSA
-709 ALDHAYEKM
+709 ALNYAYEQM
-718 NEEWEKEYHE
+718 NKEWEREHQE

-744 YEYVRNILKKDQD
+744 FEYVRNILKKDQD

-785 RIGGIIDRLDFIE
+785 RIGGIIDRLDFIGE
-798 EDDEKKLRVI
+798 GSAQTMRVI

-822 KMTAT
+822 KMSAT

-849 VEQSLKVKSQEAE
+849 VEQSLKVKSQE
-862 SLRRREEV
+862 LKV

-897 ELEGEMISNFKILSD
+897 ELEGEMISNFSKLSD
-912 QFEQQLT
+912 TFKQQLT

-929 EFPQCEDNECPPYC
+929 EFPQCEEGECPPYC
-943 EFFKLCNRKPNEF
+943 EFFKLCNRKPKDF

>member
-11 QTIVA
+11 RAIVA

-49 QREKAIWAPTVTTLT
+49 QGEKAIWAPTVTTLT

-104 FYGWGRQM
+104 FYGWGKQM

-124 QDEVPNFFDNTIA
+124 QDEVPNFFENTIA

-233 YLLPAELDLMK
+233 YLLPAELELMK
-244 RLRDANKASFFWDL
+244 RLREANKASFFWDL
-258 VSDFSTNKKAFSF
+258 VNDFSTNKKAFSF

-278 LGSSSSHRQWGDAKE
+278 LGSSSSHRQWGEAKE

-392 IDQLITFL
+392 IDQLIAFL
-400 FEQPNGAQEIT
+400 FEQPNDAQEIA

-443 VSDGV
+443 VSDGI
-448 GELDL
+448 GELNL

-615 GKVLRPSGKQYK
+615 GKVLRPSGKPYK

-702 DEEILVL
+702 DEEILAL
-709 ALDHAYEKM
+709 ALEYAYEKM
-718 NEEWEKEYHE
+718 NEEWEREHQE
-728 ANHYDKNLH
+728 PNHYDKNLH

-744 YEYVRNILKKDQD
+744 FEYVRNIFKKDQD

-785 RIGGIIDRLDFIE
+785 RIGGIIDRLDLIGE
-798 EDDEKKLRVI
+798 GSAQTMRVI

-849 VEQSLKVKSQEAE
+849 VEQSLKEE
-862 SLRRREEV
+862 SGKRKV
-870 ESQEARVEP
+870 ESPEARVEP

-886 NLLSDTMDTSI
+886 NLLSDKMNTSI
-897 ELEGEMISNFKILSD
+897 ELEGETISNFSKLSD
-912 QFEQQLT
+912 TFKQQLT

-929 EFPQCEDNECPPYC
+929 DFPQCEDNECPPYC
-943 EFFKLCNRKPNEF
+943 EFFKLCNRKPNDF

>member
-49 QREKAIWAPTVTTLT
+49 QGEKAIWAPNITTLT

-104 FYGWGRQM
+104 FYGWGKQM
-112 IADFTNVDVSME
+112 IADFTNVDVSMGQE
-124 QDEVPNFFDNTIA
+124 EVPNFFENTIA

-233 YLLPAELDLMK
+233 YLLPAELELMK

-258 VSDFSTNKKAFSF
+258 VSDFTTNKKAFSF

-278 LGSSSSHRQWGDAKE
+278 LSPDSLNRQWGEPKE

-366 DIYARAIQWLYNQP
+366 DIYARAIQWLYNHP

-392 IDQLITFL
+392 IDQLIAFL
-400 FEQPNGAQEIT
+400 FEQPNGIQEIA

-443 VSDGV
+443 VSDGI

-597 QKPMEETRSLLST
+597 QKPMKETRSLLST

-615 GKVLRPSGKQYK
+615 GKVLRLSGKPYK

-650 FKKKD
+650 FKTKD

-702 DEEILVL
+702 DDQILAL
-709 ALDHAYEKM
+709 ALDHAYEQM
-718 NEEWEKEYHE
+718 NEEWEKEHQE
-728 ANHYDKNLH
+728 PNHYDKNLH

-744 YEYVRNILKKDQD
+744 FEYVRNILRKDKE
-757 DASKYSLSI
+757 DAAKYALYI
-766 YGLEMKKEISLP
+766 YGLETPREMDLP
-778 IEEVGDI
+778 IDGVGDI
-785 RIGGIIDRLDFIE
+785 RIGGIIDRLDLIGE
-798 EDDEKKLRVI
+798 GSAQTMRVI

-849 VEQSLKVKSQEAE
+849 VEQSLKVKSQE
-862 SLRRREEV
+862 LKV

-886 NLLSDTMDTSI
+886 DLLSDKMNTSI
-897 ELEGEMISNFKILSD
+897 ELEGETISNFKILSE

-919 AKAKELLTTT
+919 SKAKELLTTT
-929 EFPQCEDNECPPYC
+929 EFPQCEEGECPPYC
-943 EFFKLCNRKPNEF
+943 EFFKLCNRKPNDF

>member
-1 MDNSFLQQTA
+1 M
-11 QTIVA
+11 
-16 QNNWSALEHIT
+16 
-27 LVLPSHRA
+27 
-35 GVVLKD
+35 
-41 EIMRIQKA
+41 
-49 QREKAIWAPTVTTLT
+49 
-64 QLQDALSPLHA
+64 
-75 EDELVTIVRL
+75 
-85 YKHYLRVTNDPSN
+85 
-98 VMPLDM
+98 
-104 FYGWGRQM
+104 
-112 IADFTNVDVSME
+112 
-124 QDEVPNFFDNTIA
+124 
-137 AHELS
+137 
-142 EWHLDDELKERLQAL
+142 
-157 IRTEEDTRIVSSHS
+157 
-171 VQEQYEQ
+171 
-178 LWKNLYTLYTA
+178 
-189 LREELLAEQK
+189 
-199 GYSGM
+199 
-204 RQRAVIEQWE
+204 
-214 TDTIQ
+214 
-219 EQIAQQYYFFVGFN
+219 
-233 YLLPAELDLMK
+233 
-244 RLRDANKASFFWDL
+244 
-258 VSDFSTNKKAFSF
+258 
-271 AQQNSQI
+271 
-278 LGSSSSHRQWGDAKE
+278 
-293 VTAITCASK
+293 
-302 EAQAQY
+302 
-308 VHQWLKENYTA
+308 
-319 PGQKIGVVIC
+319 
-329 DEAMLEPIIYAL
+329 
-341 PAITL
+341 
-346 PGEDK
+346 
-351 PAPINITKGYPLRNT
+351 
-366 DIYARAIQWLYNQP
+366 YNQP

-392 IDQLITFL
+392 IDHLLTFL
-400 FEQPNGAQEIT
+400 FEQPNGVQEIA

-443 VSDGV
+443 VSDGI

-583 KEQLN
+583 KEQLY

-597 QKPMEETRSLLST
+597 QKPIEETRSLLST

-615 GKVLRPSGKQYK
+615 GKVLRPSGKPYK

-650 FKKKD
+650 FKTKD

-672 HTMEYL
+672 HVMEYL
-678 YKHHLG
+678 YKTYLG
-684 CDGKAPKNI
+684 CDGKAPKRV
-693 TAEQIATLD
+693 TAEQIVTLD
-702 DEEILVL
+702 DAHKLSE
-709 ALDHAYEKM
+709 ALHFAYEQM
-718 NEEWEKEYHE
+718 NEEWEREHQE
-728 ANHYDKNLH
+728 PNHYDPNLH
-737 KAENKVI
+737 KTENKVI
-744 YEYVRNILKKDQD
+744 FEYVRNILKKDQD

-822 KMTAT
+822 KMSAT

-835 NKGYVRQTMMYSYA
+835 NKSYVRQTMMYSYA
-849 VEQSLKVKSQEAE
+849 VEQSLKE
-862 SLRRREEV
+862 
-870 ESQEARVEP
+870 ESQELKVEP

-886 NLLSDTMDTSI
+886 DLLSDKMDTSI
-897 ELEGEMISNFKILSD
+897 ELEGEMISNFLKLSD
-912 QFEQQLT
+912 TFKEQLT

-929 EFPQCEDNECPPYC
+929 DFPQCEEGKCPSFC
-943 EFFKLCNRKPNEF
+943 KFFKLCGRKPKDF

>member
-49 QREKAIWAPTVTTLT
+49 LGEKAIWAPTVTTLT

-171 VQEQYEQ
+171 VQEQYEH

-189 LREELLAEQK
+189 LRKEMLAEQK

-233 YLLPAELDLMK
+233 YLLPAELELMK

-278 LGSSSSHRQWGDAKE
+278 LGSCSPYRQWGVPKE

-392 IDQLITFL
+392 IDHLLTFL
-400 FEQPNGAQEIT
+400 FEQPNGAQEIA
-411 DVEEE
+411 DVEE

-443 VSDGV
+443 VSDGI
-448 GELDL
+448 GELNL

-583 KEQLN
+583 KEQLY

-597 QKPMEETRSLLST
+597 QKPIEETRSLLST

-615 GKVLRPSGKQYK
+615 GKVLRPSGKPYK

-636 ITCPRSFYFQYVLG
+636 ITCPKSFYYQYVLG
-650 FKKKD
+650 FKSKE

-672 HTMEYL
+672 HVMEYL
-678 YKHHLG
+678 YKTYLG
-684 CDGKAPKNI
+684 CDGKAPKRV

-702 DEEILVL
+702 DAHKLSE
-709 ALDHAYEKM
+709 ALHFAYEQM
-718 NEEWEKEYHE
+718 NKEWEREHQE
-728 ANHYDKNLH
+728 PNHYDHNLH
-737 KAENKVI
+737 KTENKVI
-744 YEYVRNILKKDQD
+744 FEYVRNILKKDQD

-808 DYKSGGYNDDTHKK
+808 DYKSGGYNDETHKK
-822 KMTAT
+822 KMSAT

-849 VEQSLKVKSQEAE
+849 VEQSLKE
-862 SLRRREEV
+862 

-886 NLLSDTMDTSI
+886 DLLSDKMNTSI
-897 ELEGEMISNFKILSD
+897 ELEGETISNFKILSE

-919 AKAKELLTTT
+919 SKAKELLTTT
-929 EFPQCEDNECPPYC
+929 DFPQCEEGECPPYC

>member
-49 QREKAIWAPTVTTLT
+49 QGEKAIWAPNITTLT

-104 FYGWGRQM
+104 FYGWGKQM

-178 LWKNLYTLYTA
+178 LWKNLYALYTA

-233 YLLPAELDLMK
+233 YLLPAELELMK

-258 VSDFSTNKKAFSF
+258 VSDFNTNKKAFSF

-278 LGSSSSHRQWGDAKE
+278 LGSSSSHRQWGEAKE

-392 IDQLITFL
+392 IDQLIAFL
-400 FEQPNGAQEIT
+400 FEQPNGVQEIA

-416 EALTWQE
+416 EVLTWQE

-615 GKVLRPSGKQYK
+615 GKVLRPSGVPYK

-702 DEEILVL
+702 DEEILAL
-709 ALDHAYEKM
+709 ALDYAYEKM

-728 ANHYDKNLH
+728 PNHYDKNLH

-785 RIGGIIDRLDFIE
+785 RIGGIIDRLDLIGE
-798 EDDEKKLRVI
+798 GGAQTMRVI
-808 DYKSGGYNDDTHKK
+808 DYKSGGYNDETHKK

-849 VEQSLKVKSQEAE
+849 VEQSLKV
-862 SLRRREEV
+862 

-897 ELEGEMISNFKILSD
+897 ELEGETISNFKILSE

-929 EFPQCEDNECPPYC
+929 EFPQCEEKDCPSFC
-943 EFFKLCNRKPNEF
+943 EFFKLCNRKPKDF

>member
-49 QREKAIWAPTVTTLT
+49 QGEKAIWAPNITTLT

-104 FYGWGRQM
+104 FYGWGKQM

-124 QDEVPNFFDNTIA
+124 QDEVPNFFENTIA

-178 LWKNLYTLYTA
+178 LWKNLYALYTA

-233 YLLPAELDLMK
+233 YLLPAELELMK

-278 LGSSSSHRQWGDAKE
+278 LGSSSSHRQWGEPKE

-392 IDQLITFL
+392 IDQLIAFL
-400 FEQPNGAQEIT
+400 FEQPKGVQEIA

-443 VSDGV
+443 VSDGI

-615 GKVLRPSGKQYK
+615 GKVLRLSGKPYK

-678 YKHHLG
+678 YKNHLG

-702 DEEILVL
+702 DDQILAL
-709 ALDHAYEKM
+709 ALDHAYEQM
-718 NEEWEKEYHE
+718 NKEWEREHQE

-757 DASKYSLSI
+757 DASKYALSI

-785 RIGGIIDRLDFIE
+785 RIGGIIDRLDFIGE
-798 EDDEKKLRVI
+798 GSAQKMRVI

-822 KMTAT
+822 KMSAT

-849 VEQSLKVKSQEAE
+849 VEQSLKEESQKWK
-862 SLRRREEV
+862 V
-870 ESQEARVEP
+870 ENQEARVEP

-897 ELEGEMISNFKILSD
+897 ELEGETISNFKILSE

-919 AKAKELLTTT
+919 SKAKELLTTT
-929 EFPQCEDNECPPYC
+929 EFPQCEEKDCPSFC

>member
-49 QREKAIWAPTVTTLT
+49 QGEKAIWAPTVTTLT
-64 QLQDALSPLHA
+64 QLQDSLSPLHA

-104 FYGWGRQM
+104 FYGRGRQM
-112 IADFTNVDVSME
+112 IADFTNVDVSMV
-124 QDEVPNFFDNTIA
+124 QDEVPNFFENTIA

-178 LWKNLYTLYTA
+178 LWKNLYVLYTA

-233 YLLPAELDLMK
+233 YLLPAELELMK
-244 RLRDANKASFFWDL
+244 RLRNANKASFFWDL
-258 VSDFSTNKKAFSF
+258 VSDFSTNRKAFSF

-278 LGSSSSHRQWGDAKE
+278 LGSSSSHRQWGEAKE

-392 IDQLITFL
+392 IDQLIAFL
-400 FEQPNGAQEIT
+400 FEQPNGAQEIA

-443 VSDGV
+443 VSDGI

-615 GKVLRPSGKQYK
+615 GKVLRLSGKPYK

-650 FKKKD
+650 FKTKD

-693 TAEQIATLD
+693 TAEQIQTLEN
-702 DEEILVL
+702 EEILAL
-709 ALDHAYEKM
+709 ALDHAYEQM
-718 NEEWEKEYHE
+718 NEEWEREHQE

-757 DASKYSLSI
+757 DASKYPLSI

-785 RIGGIIDRLDFIE
+785 RIGGIIDRLDLIE

-822 KMTAT
+822 KMSAT

-849 VEQSLKVKSQEAE
+849 VEQSL
-862 SLRRREEV
+862 
-870 ESQEARVEP
+870 
-879 HLYFCSK
+879 
-886 NLLSDTMDTSI
+886 
-897 ELEGEMISNFKILSD
+897 
-912 QFEQQLT
+912 
-919 AKAKELLTTT
+919 
-929 EFPQCEDNECPPYC
+929 
-943 EFFKLCNRKPNEF
+943 

>member
-49 QREKAIWAPTVTTLT
+49 QGEKAIWAPNITTLT

-104 FYGWGRQM
+104 FYGWGKQM

-178 LWKNLYTLYTA
+178 LWKNLYALYTA

-233 YLLPAELDLMK
+233 YLLPAELELMK

-278 LGSSSSHRQWGDAKE
+278 LGSSSSHRQWGKAKE

-319 PGQKIGVVIC
+319 KGQKIGVVIC
-329 DEAMLEPIIYAL
+329 DEAMLEPIIYTL

-346 PGEDK
+346 PGEEQ

-392 IDQLITFL
+392 IDQLIAFL
-400 FEQPNGAQEIT
+400 FEQPNGAQEIA

-443 VSDGV
+443 VSDGI

-615 GKVLRPSGKQYK
+615 GKVLRLSGKPYK

-655 TKPEVVFEAN
+655 TKPEVVLEAN

-684 CDGKAPKNI
+684 CDGKEPKRV

-702 DEEILVL
+702 DEEILAL
-709 ALDHAYEKM
+709 ALDYAYEKM
-718 NEEWEKEYHE
+718 NEEWEREHQE
-728 ANHYDKNLH
+728 PNHYDKNLH

-785 RIGGIIDRLDFIE
+785 HIGGIIDSLDFIE

-849 VEQSLKVKSQEAE
+849 VEQSLKEE
-862 SLRRREEV
+862 SGKWKV
-870 ESQEARVEP
+870 
-879 HLYFCSK
+879 
-886 NLLSDTMDTSI
+886 
-897 ELEGEMISNFKILSD
+897 
-912 QFEQQLT
+912 
-919 AKAKELLTTT
+919 
-929 EFPQCEDNECPPYC
+929 
-943 EFFKLCNRKPNEF
+943 

>member
-1 MDNSFLQQTA
+1 MDNSFLLQTA

-49 QREKAIWAPTVTTLT
+49 QGEKAIWAPTVTTLT

-124 QDEVPNFFDNTIA
+124 QEEVPNFFDNTIA

-189 LREELLAEQK
+189 LRKEMLAEQK

-233 YLLPAELDLMK
+233 YLLPAELELMK

-278 LGSSSSHRQWGDAKE
+278 LSSSSSHRQWGEAKE

-392 IDQLITFL
+392 IDHLLTFL
-400 FEQPNGAQEIT
+400 FEQPNGVQEIA

-448 GELDL
+448 GELNL
-453 SYKMLRLLIRRM
+453 SYKMLRLIIRRM

-588 EPNTVQYAE
+588 EPNMLPNTE
-597 QKPMEETRSLLST
+597 LKPIEETRSLLST

-615 GKVLRPSGKQYK
+615 GKVLRPSGKPYK

-650 FKKKD
+650 FKTKD

-672 HTMEYL
+672 HVMEYL
-678 YKHHLG
+678 YKTYLG
-684 CDGKAPKNI
+684 CDGKAPKRV

-702 DEEILVL
+702 DEHKLSE
-709 ALDHAYEKM
+709 ALHFAYEQM
-718 NEEWEKEYHE
+718 NEEWEREHQE
-728 ANHYDKNLH
+728 PNHYDPNLH
-737 KAENKVI
+737 KTENKVI
-744 YEYVRNILKKDQD
+744 FEYVRNILKKDQD

-785 RIGGIIDRLDFIE
+785 RIGGIIDRLDLIGE
-798 EDDEKKLRVI
+798 GSAQTMRVI

-849 VEQSLKVKSQEAE
+849 VEQSLKEE
-862 SLRRREEV
+862 SGKWKV

-886 NLLSDTMDTSI
+886 DLLSDKMNTSI
-897 ELEGEMISNFKILSD
+897 ELEGETISNFKILSE

-919 AKAKELLTTT
+919 SKAKELLTTT
-929 EFPQCEDNECPPYC
+929 DFPQCEEGECPPYC
-943 EFFKLCNRKPNEF
+943 ELFKLCNRKPNEF

>member
-49 QREKAIWAPTVTTLT
+49 QGEKAIWAPNITTLT

-85 YKHYLRVTNDPSN
+85 YKHYLRVTNDPPN

-104 FYGWGRQM
+104 FYGWGKQM

-124 QDEVPNFFDNTIA
+124 QDEVPNFFENTIA

-178 LWKNLYTLYTA
+178 LWKNLYALYTA

-233 YLLPAELDLMK
+233 YLLPAELELMK

-278 LGSSSSHRQWGDAKE
+278 LGSSSSHRQWGEAKE

-366 DIYARAIQWLYNQP
+366 DIYARTIQWLYNQP

-392 IDQLITFL
+392 IDQLIAFL
-400 FEQPNGAQEIT
+400 FEQPKGVQEIA

-443 VSDGV
+443 VSEGV

-615 GKVLRPSGKQYK
+615 GKVLRLSGKPYK

-678 YKHHLG
+678 YKNHLG

-702 DEEILVL
+702 DDQILAL

-718 NEEWEKEYHE
+718 NEEWEREHQE

-757 DASKYSLSI
+757 DASKYPLSI

-785 RIGGIIDRLDFIE
+785 RIGGIIDRLDLIGE
-798 EDDEKKLRVI
+798 GSAQKLRVI
-808 DYKSGGYNDDTHKK
+808 DYKSGGYNDETHKK

-849 VEQSLKVKSQEAE
+849 VEQSL
-862 SLRRREEV
+862 

-886 NLLSDTMDTSI
+886 DLLSDKMNTSI
-897 ELEGEMISNFKILSD
+897 ELEGETISNFSKLSD
-912 QFEQQLT
+912 TFKQQLT
-919 AKAKELLTTT
+919 SKAKELLTTT
-929 EFPQCEDNECPPYC
+929 EFPQCEEKDCPSFC
-943 EFFKLCNRKPNEF
+943 EFFKLCNRKPNDF

>member
-49 QREKAIWAPTVTTLT
+49 QGEKAIWAPTVTTLT

-112 IADFTNVDVSME
+112 IADFTNVDVSMG

-178 LWKNLYTLYTA
+178 LWKNLYALYTA
-189 LREELLAEQK
+189 LREEMLAEQK

-233 YLLPAELDLMK
+233 YLLPAELELMK

-278 LGSSSSHRQWGDAKE
+278 LGSSSSHRQWGEPKE

-392 IDQLITFL
+392 IDQLIAFL
-400 FEQPNGAQEIT
+400 FEQPNGAQEIA

-416 EALTWQE
+416 EVLTWQE

-570 IMQMLVSPQFIVK
+570 IMQMLVSHQFIVK

-588 EPNTVQYAE
+588 EPNTIQAVELQT
-597 QKPMEETRSLLST
+597 MEETRSLLST

-615 GKVLRPSGKQYK
+615 GKVLRPSGKPYK

-650 FKKKD
+650 FKTKD

-702 DEEILVL
+702 DDQILAL
-709 ALDHAYEKM
+709 ALDYAYEQM
-718 NEEWEKEYHE
+718 NEEWEREHQE
-728 ANHYDKNLH
+728 PNHYDKNLH

-744 YEYVRNILKKDQD
+744 FEYVRNILKKDQD

-785 RIGGIIDRLDFIE
+785 RIGGIIDRLDLIGE
-798 EDDEKKLRVI
+798 GSAQTMRVI

-849 VEQSLKVKSQEAE
+849 VEQSL
-862 SLRRREEV
+862 

-886 NLLSDTMDTSI
+886 DLLSDKMNTSI
-897 ELEGEMISNFKILSD
+897 ELEGEMISNFSKLSD
-912 QFEQQLT
+912 TFKQQLT

-929 EFPQCEDNECPPYC
+929 GFPQCEDNECPPYC
-943 EFFKLCNRKPNEF
+943 EFFKLCGRKPKDF

>member
-11 QTIVA
+11 QLIV
-16 QNNWSALEHIT
+16 QKNDWNTLEHIT

-41 EIMRIQKA
+41 EIMKLQQAQGQKA
-49 QREKAIWAPTVTTLT
+49 LWAPTITTLT

-75 EDELVTIVRL
+75 EDELLTIVRL
-85 YKHYLRVTNDPSN
+85 YKHYCRLNNNQEDL
-98 VMPLDM
+98 MPLDM
-104 FYGWGRQM
+104 FYGWGKQM
-112 IADFTNVDVSME
+112 IADFTNIDVSME
-124 QDEVPNFFDNTIA
+124 QEEVPNFFDNTIA

-142 EWHLDDELKERLQAL
+142 EWHLDDELKERLQVL
-157 IRTEEDTRIVSSHS
+157 ISTENTRTIAEHS
-171 VQEQYEQ
+171 IQEQYEQ
-178 LWKNLYTLYTA
+178 LWKNLYALYTA
-189 LREELLAEQK
+189 LREEMLAEQK
-199 GYSGM
+199 GYGGM

-214 TDTIQ
+214 TDEIQ
-219 EQIAQQYYFFVGFN
+219 EQISKQYYFFVGFN
-233 YLLPAELDLMK
+233 YLLPAELELMK
-244 RLRDANKASFFWDL
+244 RLQDANKASFFWDL

-271 AQQNSQI
+271 AQQNSRI
-278 LGSSSSHRQWGDAKE
+278 LGSCSPYRQWGAPKE

-308 VHQWLKENYTA
+308 VHQWLKENYTQQ
-319 PGQKIGVVIC
+319 GQKIGIVIC

-346 PGEDK
+346 PGKDTPE
-351 PAPINITKGYPLRNT
+351 PINITKGYPLRNT
-366 DIYARAIQWLYNQP
+366 EVYTRAIQWLYNQP
-380 KEVTN
+380 KEITN
-385 QSAQVET
+385 QSAQAET
-392 IDQLITFL
+392 IDQLIAFL
-400 FEQPNGAQEIT
+400 FEHTATEQEIEI
-411 DVEEE
+411 EEKE
-416 EALTWQE
+416 ETLTWQE

-443 VSDGV
+443 VSDGI
-448 GELDL
+448 GELNL
-453 SYKMLRLLIRRM
+453 SFKMLRLLIRRM

-540 FFRLISR
+540 FFRLLSR

-588 EPNTVQYAE
+588 EPNMLPNTE
-597 QKPMEETRSLLST
+597 LKPIEETKSLLST

-615 GKVLRPSGKQYK
+615 GNVLRLSGKPYK

-650 FKKKD
+650 FKSKD
-655 TKPEVVFEAN
+655 IKPEVVFEAN

-672 HTMEYL
+672 HAMEYL

-693 TAEQIATLD
+693 TAEQIETLY
-702 DEEILVL
+702 DEIKLSA
-709 ALDHAYEKM
+709 ALHYAYEQM

-728 ANHYDKNLH
+728 ANHYEPNLH

-744 YEYVRNILKKDQD
+744 FEYIYHILRKDQE
-757 DASKYSLSI
+757 DASKNPLSI
-766 YGLEMKKEISLP
+766 YGLEADREISLP
-778 IEEVGDI
+778 IEGVGDI
-785 RIGGIIDRLDFIE
+785 RIGGTIDRLDMIGE
-798 EDDEKKLRVI
+798 GTNKKMRVI
-808 DYKSGGYNDDTHKK
+808 DYKSGVYNDETHKK

-827 WEELMTDK
+827 WENLMTDT

-849 VEQSLKVKSQEAE
+849 VEQSLKVESQE
-862 SLRRREEV
+862 LRV

-886 NLLSDTMDTSI
+886 DLLSDKMNTSI
-897 ELEGEMISNFKILSD
+897 ELEGETISDFSKLSD
-912 QFEQQLT
+912 TFKEQLT
-919 AKAKELLTTT
+919 TKAKELLTTT
-929 EFPQCEDNECPPYC
+929 DFPQCEENECPSFC
-943 EFFKLCNRKPNEF
+943 DFFKLCNRKPKDF

>member
-11 QTIVA
+11 QLIV
-16 QNNWSALEHIT
+16 QKNDWNTLEHIT

-41 EIMRIQKA
+41 EIMKLQQAQGQKA
-49 QREKAIWAPTVTTLT
+49 LWAPNITTLT
-64 QLQDALSPLHA
+64 QLQDTLSPLHA
-75 EDELVTIVRL
+75 EDELITIVRL
-85 YKHYLRVTNDPSN
+85 YKHYCRLNNNQEDL
-98 VMPLDM
+98 MPLDM
-104 FYGWGRQM
+104 FYGWGKQM

-124 QDEVPNFFDNTIA
+124 QEEVPNFFDNTIA

-142 EWHLDDELKERLQAL
+142 EWHLDDELKERLQVL
-157 IRTEEDTRIVSSHS
+157 ISTENTRTIAEHS
-171 VQEQYEQ
+171 IQEQYEQ
-178 LWKNLYTLYTA
+178 LWKNLYALYTA
-189 LREELLAEQK
+189 LREEMLAEQK
-199 GYSGM
+199 GYNGM

-214 TDTIQ
+214 TDEIQ
-219 EQIAQQYYFFVGFN
+219 EQISKQYYFFVGFN
-233 YLLPAELDLMK
+233 YLLPAELELMK
-244 RLRDANKASFFWDL
+244 RLKDANKASFFWDL

-271 AQQNSQI
+271 AQQNSRI
-278 LGSSSSHRQWGDAKE
+278 LGSCSPYRQWGAPKE

-308 VHQWLKENYTA
+308 VHQWLKENYTQQ
-319 PGQKIGVVIC
+319 GQKIGIVIC

-346 PGEDK
+346 PGKDTPE
-351 PAPINITKGYPLRNT
+351 PINITKGYPLRNT
-366 DIYARAIQWLYNQP
+366 EVYTRAIQWLYNQP
-380 KEVTN
+380 KEITN
-385 QSAQVET
+385 QLAQAET
-392 IDQLITFL
+392 IDQLIAFL
-400 FEQPNGAQEIT
+400 FEHTATEQEIEI
-411 DVEEE
+411 EEKE
-416 EALTWQE
+416 ETLTWQE

-443 VSDGV
+443 VSDGI
-448 GELDL
+448 GELNL
-453 SYKMLRLLIRRM
+453 SFKMLRLLIRRM

-540 FFRLISR
+540 FFRLLSR
-547 AQQTTMLFGAAGT
+547 AQQTTILFGAAGT

-588 EPNTVQYAE
+588 EPNMLPNTE
-597 QKPMEETRSLLST
+597 LKPIEKTKSLLST

-615 GKVLRPSGKQYK
+615 GNVLRLSGKPYK

-650 FKKKD
+650 FKSKEI
-655 TKPEVVFEAN
+655 KPEVVFEAN

-672 HTMEYL
+672 HAMEYL
-678 YKHHLG
+678 YKTYLG
-684 CDGKAPKNI
+684 CDGTAPKRV
-693 TAEQIATLD
+693 TAEQIETLY
-702 DEEILVL
+702 DEIKLSA
-709 ALDHAYEKM
+709 ALNYAYEQM
-718 NEEWEKEYHE
+718 NKEWEREHQE
-728 ANHYDKNLH
+728 SNHYDSNLH

-744 YEYVRNILKKDQD
+744 FEYICHILRKDQE
-757 DASKYSLSI
+757 DASKNPLSI
-766 YGLEMKKEISLP
+766 YGLEADREIPLP
-778 IEEVGDI
+778 IEGVGDI
-785 RIGGIIDRLDFIE
+785 RIGGTIDRLDLIGE
-798 EDDEKKLRVI
+798 GTNQKMRVI
-808 DYKSGGYNDDTHKK
+808 DYKSGVYKDDTHKK
-822 KMTAT
+822 KMSAT
-827 WEELMTDK
+827 WEELMTDE
-835 NKGYVRQTMMYSYA
+835 NKGYVRQTMMYSYV
-849 VEQSLKVKSQEAE
+849 VEQSLKVESQE
-862 SLRRREEV
+862 LKV
-870 ESQEARVEP
+870 ESQELKVEP
-879 HLYFCSK
+879 HLYFCST
-886 NLLSDTMDTSI
+886 NILSDKMNTSI
-897 ELEGEMISNFKILSD
+897 ELEGETISDFAKLSD
-912 QFEQQLT
+912 TFKEQLT

-929 EFPQCEDNECPPYC
+929 DFPQCEEGKCPSFC